1 MPVVTCVCMS
11 RIIIMAK
18 ISCRLGALAYALFRW
33 SNVITDSQFYEVC
46 MCVIY
51 LA

>member
-1 MPVVTCVCMS
+1 MAVVTCVCKN

-33 SNVITDSQFYEVC
+33 FNVITDS
-46 MCVIY
+46 
-51 LA
+51 